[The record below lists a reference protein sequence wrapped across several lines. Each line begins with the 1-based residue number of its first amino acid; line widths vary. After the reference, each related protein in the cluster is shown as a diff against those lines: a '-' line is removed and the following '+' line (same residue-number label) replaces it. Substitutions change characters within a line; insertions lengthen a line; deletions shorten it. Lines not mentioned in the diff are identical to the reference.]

1 MTAAERGR
9 NRGPRGDRGLDA
21 IRTAAWLS
29 ASASGLAEASSS
41 LPPLSGTMAG
51 KAATRRRRD
60 ASASRPR
67 RPRRNA
73 GRRDGRARAAEPLQT
88 SRSGVSSNG
97 AAPEEEHFYDLVG
110 EDDDWR
116 SNPFAAN
123 SFGGRILDRLASGSF
138 EQRDPD
144 HVRENLPLTW
154 LIASAYF
161 RARVDGL
168 ENIPEVGPALLVGN
182 HSGGNYIPDSFIFG
196 MAFATY
202 FGAERPFYA
211 LTHSAAMAFPVV
223 GRLLRSFGS
232 IPATRQN
239 ANEALQRGACVLVYP
254 GGDVETYRPWS
265 ERNVVKFAGRM
276 GFIRTALMNRVPL
289 VPVVNIGSHET
300 GIFLSDG
307 QWLCRLLGLDRR
319 FRIKATPIQFAPPWG
334 LYATDFL
341 PRILL
346 PAKIEIEPLPPMEF
360 ERDGPEAAADDE
372 YVRECYDQVLTAM
385 QEKLDQM
392 AARRRWPIIG

>member
-1 MTAAERGR
+1 
-9 NRGPRGDRGLDA
+9 
-21 IRTAAWLS
+21 
-29 ASASGLAEASSS
+29 
-41 LPPLSGTMAG
+41 
-51 KAATRRRRD
+51 
-60 ASASRPR
+60 
-67 RPRRNA
+67 
-73 GRRDGRARAAEPLQT
+73 
-88 SRSGVSSNG
+88 
-97 AAPEEEHFYDLVG
+97 
-110 EDDDWR
+110 
-116 SNPFAAN
+116 
-123 SFGGRILDRLASGSF
+123 
-138 EQRDPD
+138 
-144 HVRENLPLTW
+144 
-154 LIASAYF
+154 
-161 RARVDGL
+161 
-168 ENIPEVGPALLVGN
+168 
-182 HSGGNYIPDSFIFG
+182 

-211 LTHSAAMAFPVV
+211 LTHSAAMAFPVI

-276 GFIRTALMNRVPL
+276 GFIRTALKNRVPL

-319 FRIKATPIQFAPPWG
+319 FRIKATPIQIAPPWG

-346 PAKIEIEPLPPMEF
+346 PAKIEIEALPPMEF